1 MDQTTPTP
9 TEVDTLNQS
18 ARAMYRAMSA
28 DALPL
33 AEEACRK
40 AVAIDY
46 RYGFVEGLLNHA
58 RALTLLGGYQE
69 AIALMRH
76 SLFLGEEYGF
86 RLHIA
91 DCQQEIA
98 RAYYT
103 LADYDTALMYWAS
116 CLDVA
121 VVTDDYESY
130 VRAQIG
136 IGQVHYVHDEFNA
149 AYMHHQKAREHLERV
164 NDENLKAAILINTG
178 LDLCQLGRYDD
189 ALSELQAGLSHARS
203 MGNREYEAEAAGA
216 LGVVLLEIERLEEAE
231 SALLAAIELN
241 RKLGNLWGES
251 SNLLALGKLK
261 IKHNESGVAVAHL
274 KDALLQA
281 QTISAPQLSFQIE
294 EALSMAY
301 ESLGGYREA
310 LEHYKKFALMRV
322 EILKQASPHKLQ
334 AIEMRL
340 QIEKARIENA
350 DLRKAQATQ
359 RQALRRAERMASQD
373 NLTAVHNRR
382 GLEVTGMHLFKR
394 AREQSQPLSA
404 LMIDVDHFKRVNDDY
419 GHPVGDKVLR
429 QIAALLKSGCRQ
441 DDIVARYG
449 GEEFTIVLPGRDAA
463 GASEVGERLRRL
475 VEGYRWARVQDGM
488 AITVSV
494 GVAAVEPHM
503 DFQALLERADR
514 MLYRAK
520 TEGRNRV
527 AG

>member
-1 MDQTTPTP
+1 MDLTPTSA
-9 TEVDTLNQS
+9 EIDTLNQS

-40 AVAIDY
+40 AVSIDY

-86 RLHIA
+86 RMHIA

-136 IGQVHYVHDEFNA
+136 IGQVHYAHDEYNA
-149 AYMHHQKAREHLERV
+149 AFMHHQKAREHLDRV
-164 NDENLKAAILINTG
+164 QDENLKAGILINTG
-178 LDLCQLGRYDD
+178 LDLCQLGQFDE
-189 ALSELQAGLSHARS
+189 ALSELQAGLAFARS
-203 MGNREYEAEAAGA
+203 VGNREYEADAAGA
-216 LGVVLLEIERLEEAE
+216 MGVVLLHMERLEESE
-231 SALLAAIELN
+231 RALLAAIEIN
-241 RKLGNLWGES
+241 RRHGNLWGES

-261 IKHNESGVAVAHL
+261 TRLEEPALAVTHL

-281 QTISAPQLSFQIE
+281 QTISAPQLCFQIE
-294 EALSMAY
+294 EAMSCAY
-301 ESLGGYREA
+301 EKLDDFREA
-310 LEHYKKFALMRV
+310 LEHYKRFAQTRV
-322 EILKQASPHKLQ
+322 ELLKQASPHKLQ

-373 NLTAVHNRR
+373 NLTGVHNRR
-382 GLEVTGMHLFKR
+382 GLEVAGVHLFKR
-394 AREQSQPLSA
+394 SRDHGQALSA
-404 LMIDVDHFKRVNDDY
+404 LMVDVDHFKR
-419 GHPVGDKVLR
+419 
-429 QIAALLKSGCRQ
+429 C
-441 DDIVARYG
+441 
-449 GEEFTIVLPGRDAA
+449 E
-463 GASEVGERLRRL
+463 
-475 VEGYRWARVQDGM
+475 
-488 AITVSV
+488 
-494 GVAAVEPHM
+494 
-503 DFQALLERADR
+503 
-514 MLYRAK
+514 
-520 TEGRNRV
+520 
-527 AG
+527 